1 MSISKPSSPSRR
13 DFIRNTLAIVPAAS
27 GLSVLA
33 LGGSSAEAAPDP
45 AQNAYTPRYFKPAEW
60 EFVQAAVDRL
70 IPSDADGPGALELG
84 VAEFIDRELESDYG
98 HGGLWY
104 MQGPFLPDNDAT
116 LGYQLRFNP
125 RELYRNGIAAVDN
138 WCNKQHGKPFAQLDT
153 ATRDAVLKQL
163 ESGEAKLDGMPAKTF
178 FAQLLQ
184 NAKEGYFA
192 DPLYGGN
199 KHMGS
204 WKMIGFPGARADYID
219 WSEQPDKVYPLGP
232 VSIKGERA

>member
-1 MSISKPSSPSRR
+1 MADTPISSSRR
-13 DFIRNTLAIVPAAS
+13 SFIQALAIAPAAGTLTLS
-27 GLSVLA
+27 GLS
-33 LGGSSAEAAPDP
+33 SCSTDT
-45 AQNAYTPRYFKPAEW
+45 NAKAVYQPRYFSPAEW

-70 IPSDADGPGALELG
+70 IPSNEDGPGALELG

-104 MQGPFLPDNDAT
+104 MQGPFVPDTDAT

-125 RELYRNGIAAVDN
+125 RELYRNGIAAVDG
-138 WCNKQHGKPFAQLDT
+138 WCNRQHGKPFAQLD
-153 ATRDAVLKQL
+153 AAGRDAVLKQL
-163 ESGEAKLDGMPAKTF
+163 ESGEAKLDGVPAKGF

-184 NAKEGYFA
+184 NTKEGYFA

-219 WSEQPDKVYPLGP
+219 WSEQAGKPYPLGP